1 MDEIIYTT
9 SEEQIRKLESQNLIF
24 ENKELAKDALSL
36 FGYSNLVKSYRE
48 PYMITTNG
56 KKVYRSG
63 VSFEQLCSLYKL
75 DKSLRNAVMASMLDL
90 EEHIKETAADVVAK
104 SFGTHPDKYL
114 EYRNYSN
121 KRKRKPQFSLTGILR
136 NMNKALNSDKDP
148 ICHYRTVHKIVPPWI
163 LFKSV
168 YFSTIINFIDQFKV
182 SQKEEMVRKIYNT
195 VPLGLPLESATK
207 LMMDTLFICMEYRNT
222 AAHGGRTYN
231 YICDSKL
238 RTEEIFNTRSEINIS
253 GFSQLLFLLH
263 LLNYQNPYNNLNAAL
278 TAELNRHCN
287 SYPQDMTYLGQ
298 ILNMDI
304 VPTLVVWISKNSNK
318 YHSNPHCSGLK
329 NSTEIELEKAETQG
343 YIPCKKCNK

>member
-1 MDEIIYTT
+1 MDKIIYTT
-9 SEEQIRKLESQNLIF
+9 SEEQIRKLKSQNLIF
-24 ENKELAKDALSL
+24 ENEEFAKDALSL

-63 VSFEQLCSLYKL
+63 VSFEQLCSLYRL
-75 DKSLRNAVMASMLDL
+75 DKALRNAVMASMLDL
-90 EEHIKETAADVVAK
+90 EEHIKEAAADVVAK
-104 SFGTHPDKYL
+104 SFGTHPNEYLKYQ
-114 EYRNYSN
+114 NYSN
-121 KRKRKPQFSLTGILR
+121 KRKRKRQFSLTGILEK
-136 NMNKALNSDKDP
+136 MNKTLNSDKDP
-148 ICHYRTVHKIVPPWI
+148 ICHYRTMHGVVPPWI

-168 YFSTIINFIDQFKV
+168 YFSTIINFIDQFKA

-238 RTEEIFNTRSEINIS
+238 RTDEIFNAHSEMNIS
-253 GFSQLLFLLH
+253 GFSQLLLLLH
-263 LLNYQNPYNNLNAAL
+263 LLDYQNPYDNLNSAL

-287 SYPQDMTYLGQ
+287 SYPQDLTYLGQ

-304 VPTLVVWISKNSNK
+304 VPTLVVWISENSNK

-329 NSTEIELEKAETQG
+329 NATEIELEKAETQG
-343 YIPCKKCNK
+343 YVPCKKCNK

>member
-1 MDEIIYTT
+1 MNEIIYTT
-9 SEEQIRKLESQNLIF
+9 PEEQISKLKSQNLIF
-24 ENKELAKDALSL
+24 EDEKLAKDALSL

-56 KKVYRSG
+56 KKTYRSG
-63 VSFEQLCSLYKL
+63 VSFEQLCSLYRL

-90 EEHIKETAADVVAK
+90 EEHIKEAAADVVAN
-104 SFGTHPDKYL
+104 SFGTHPDEYL

-121 KRKRKPQFSLTGILR
+121 KRKRKHQFSLTGILAK
-136 NMNKALNSDKDP
+136 MNQTLASDKDP
-148 ICHYRTVHKIVPPWI
+148 IYHYRTMHGIVPPWI

-168 YFSTIINFIDQFKV
+168 YFSTIINFIDQFKTC
-182 SQKEEMVRKIYNT
+182 QKEEMVRKIYNT

-263 LLNYQNPYNNLNAAL
+263 LLDYQNPYNNLNAAL
-278 TAELNRHCN
+278 TAELNRHCS

-304 VPTLVVWISKNSNK
+304 VPTLVVWISENSNR

-329 NSTEIELEKAETQG
+329 NAIEIELEKAETQG